1 MQKKIIALAVAGLS
15 TAAIAQTN
23 VTIYGVA
30 DVSAQG
36 TNMGKGSAVGTATTG
51 APAGGSFNLKN
62 NSSLIGFKGTEALG
76 NGVNAL
82 FQIET
87 NVNMTGQSSGQGVAS
102 NTSNSNFSSLR
113 DTYVGVSSKY
123 GAGLAGY
130 LSTPF
135 RSTLT
140 SFDVMPGAT
149 GDGRIENLMGG
160 MRMSGSSVGFAANT
174 GYIAANS
181 SVRATAIAYAMPTLY
196 GFNGSIAYT
205 GSDRNGGSNQN
216 TIGPVTLNSAGGLT
230 SQTNAAPQSALSLN
244 LGWTGYGV
252 NIAGAFQQAKVNN
265 SYTATADA
273 TVATTTSGVNVTV
286 PASAT
291 GTLNAQAFTSY
302 LIGASYTGLP
312 GLKASVVYNRNT
324 LGTNNPNAT
333 SLMEGASKISN
344 NAIYAGVSY
353 RFGNNEP
360 RLSYQNVS
368 NANGANGN
376 GFTGQNGANQW
387 TANWGYYLS
396 KRTQVYGIISGLKN
410 NANANYGMAS
420 GGTNLQATAG
430 QTFVTYGAGLRT
442 NF

>member
-36 TNMGKGSAVGTATTG
+36 TSMGKGSAVGAN
-51 APAGGSFNLKN
+51 PADGGSFNMKS
-62 NSSLIGFKGTEALG
+62 NSSLIGFKGTEDLG
-76 NGVNAL
+76 NGLKGL

-87 NVNMTGQSSGQGVAS
+87 NVNMTGQSSGQGVAA

-113 DTYVGVSSKY
+113 DTYVGVNSKY
-123 GAGLAGY
+123 GTVLGGY

-149 GDGRIENLMGG
+149 GDGRIENLMGK
-160 MRMSGSSVGFAANT
+160 MRMTGSSLGFAANT
-174 GYIAANS
+174 GYIQAES

-205 GSDRNGGSNQN
+205 GGNNNGGSNQT
-216 TIGPVTLNSAGGLT
+216 TIGPVSTTAIADANNVQAAGIT
-230 SQTNAAPQSALSLN
+230 SQTIAAPQSALSLN

-265 SYTATADA
+265 SFNLAIPVGTTAA
-273 TVATTTSGVNVTV
+273 NI
-286 PASAT
+286 PANAAA
-291 GTLNAQAFTSY
+291 TLNAQAYTSY
-302 LIGASYTGLP
+302 LVGASYTGLP

-324 LGTNNPNAT
+324 LGTNNENSN
-333 SLMEGASKISN
+333 SLLAGASKSSN
-344 NAIYAGVSY
+344 NAIYVGGSY

-360 RLSYQNVS
+360 RLSYANVS
-368 NANGANGN
+368 NNDGLS
-376 GFTGQNGANQW
+376 NGANQW

-396 KRTQVYGIISGLKN
+396 KRTQVYGIVSYLKN
-410 NANANYGMAS
+410 NGNANYGMAS
-420 GGTNLQATAG
+420 GGTSLQATAG
-430 QTFVTYGAGLRT
+430 QNFTTYGAGLRT

>member
-36 TNMGKGSAVGTATTG
+36 TNMGKGSAVGTAAQGG
-51 APAGGSFNLKN
+51 AFNLKN

-87 NVNMTGQSSGQGVAS
+87 NVNMTGQSSGQGVAA

-123 GAGLAGY
+123 GTALAGY

-160 MRMSGSSVGFAANT
+160 MRMSGSSMGGMGLAANT
-174 GYIAANS
+174 GYMAANS

-205 GSDRNGGSNQN
+205 GSDRNGSTNQT
-216 TIGPVTLNSAGGLT
+216 TIGPVTENAKGTSLT

-265 SYTATADA
+265 SFTYVSSEAVTGATLP
-273 TVATTTSGVNVTV
+273 SYV
-286 PASAT
+286 PVST
-291 GTLNAQAFTSY
+291 PMTLNAQGLTSY

-324 LGTNNPNAT
+324 LGTNQPNGD
-333 SLMEGASKISN
+333 SLLSGASKISN

-368 NANGANGN
+368 NASGANGN
-376 GFTGQNGANQW
+376 LYTGQNGANQW

-420 GGTNLQATAG
+420 GGTGLQATAG

>member
-36 TNMGKGSAVGTATTG
+36 TNMGKGSAVGTAAQGG
-51 APAGGSFNLKN
+51 AFNLKN

-87 NVNMTGQSSGQGVAS
+87 NVNMTGQSSGQGVAA

-123 GAGLAGY
+123 GTGLAGY

-160 MRMSGSSVGFAANT
+160 MRMSGSSLGLAANT

-205 GSDRNGGSNQN
+205 GSDRNGSTNQN
-216 TIGPVTLNSAGGLT
+216 TVGPVTMNSTNTSLT

-265 SYTATADA
+265 SFTFNYQQPGAFTGSTVTANEAM
-273 TVATTTSGVNVTV
+273 
-286 PASAT
+286 
-291 GTLNAQAFTSY
+291 TLNAQGLTSY

-324 LGTNNPNAT
+324 LGTNSPNAN
-333 SLMEGASKISN
+333 SMLDGASKVSN

-368 NANGANGN
+368 NANGANSG

-420 GGTNLQATAG
+420 GGTGLQATAG

>member
-36 TNMGKGSAVGTATTG
+36 TNMGKGVAPG
-51 APAGGSFNLKN
+51 ANPADGGSFNMKN

-76 NGVNAL
+76 NGLNAL

-87 NVNMTGQSSGQGVAS
+87 NINPTGQSSGQGVAA

-113 DTYVGVSSKY
+113 DTYVGVNSKY
-123 GAGLAGY
+123 GTVLGGY

-149 GDGRIENLMGG
+149 GDGRIESLMGN
-160 MRMSGSSVGFAANT
+160 MRFSGSSFGLPAGV
-174 GYIAANS
+174 GYIQANS
-181 SVRATAIAYAMPTLY
+181 SVRATALAYAMPTLY

-205 GSDRNGGSNQN
+205 GGNNNGGSNQ
-216 TIGPVTLNSAGGLT
+216 TTVGPVTFGSTGAMT
-230 SQTNAAPQSALSLN
+230 SQVNAAPQSALSLN

-265 SYTATADA
+265 SFTATADA
-273 TVATTTSGVNVTV
+273 TVLNIGGNNVTV
-286 PASAT
+286 PASTT

-324 LGTNNPNAT
+324 MGTNNPNGN
-333 SLMEGASKISN
+333 SFLVGGANKLSN
-344 NAIYAGVSY
+344 NAIYAGASY

-368 NANGANGN
+368 NVDSAS
-376 GFTGQNGANQW
+376 NGANQW

-396 KRTQVYGIISGLKN
+396 KRTQVYGIVSYLKN
-410 NANANYGMAS
+410 NGNANYGLAS
-420 GGTNLQATAG
+420 GGTSLQATGG
-430 QTFVTYGAGLRT
+430 QNFTTYGAGLRT

>member
-36 TNMGKGSAVGTATTG
+36 TNMGKGTAVGDAAQGG
-51 APAGGSFNLKN
+51 AFNLKN

-123 GAGLAGY
+123 GTALGGY

-160 MRMSGSSVGFAANT
+160 MRMSGSSLGMAANT

-181 SVRATAIAYAMPTLY
+181 SVRATAIAYVMPTLY

-205 GSDRNGGSNQN
+205 GSDRNGSTNQN
-216 TIGPVTLNSAGGLT
+216 TVGPLTVNSAGGLT

-265 SYTATADA
+265 SATLTAPITYTISDVPVSVTAS
-273 TVATTTSGVNVTV
+273 TPTTI
-286 PASAT
+286 
-291 GTLNAQAFTSY
+291 NAQGLTSY

-324 LGTNNPNAT
+324 LGTNNANGN
-333 SLMEGASKISN
+333 SLLDGSTKYSN
-344 NAIYAGVSY
+344 NAIYAGASY

-368 NANGANGN
+368 NVDSAS
-376 GFTGQNGANQW
+376 NGANQW

-396 KRTQVYGIISGLKN
+396 KRTQVYGIISYLKN
-410 NANANYGMAS
+410 NGNANYGMAS
-420 GGTNLQATAG
+420 GGTGLQATAG
-430 QTFVTYGAGLRT
+430 QNFTTYGAGLRT

>member
-1 MQKKIIALAVAGLS
+1 MAVAGLS
-15 TAAIAQTN
+15 TAAFAQTN

-36 TNMGKGSAVGTATTG
+36 TNMGKGSALG
-51 APAGGSFNLKN
+51 ANPADGGAFNLKS
-62 NSSLIGFKGTEALG
+62 NSSLIGFKGTEDLG
-76 NGVNAL
+76 NGLKAL

-87 NVNMTGQSSGQGVAS
+87 NVNVTGGGTGPVA
-102 NTSNSNFSSLR
+102 NTGNSAFGSLR

-123 GAGLAGY
+123 GTAMGGY

-149 GDGRIENLMGG
+149 GDGRIENLMGN
-160 MRMSGSSVGFAANT
+160 MRMTGSALGYAANT
-174 GYIAANS
+174 GYLQASS
-181 SVRATAIAYAMPTLY
+181 SVRATALAYALPTLY

-205 GSDRNGGSNQN
+205 GSNNNGSTNQ
-216 TIGPVTLNSAGGLT
+216 TTVGPVTENSTGTSIT
-230 SQTNAAPQSALSLN
+230 SQTVAAPQSALSMN

-252 NIAGAFQQAKVNN
+252 NVAGAFQQAKVNN
-265 SYTATADA
+265 SFTY
-273 TVATTTSGVNVTV
+273 SGPVTV
-286 PASAT
+286 SGTDPVTGVTGNTSVTANGS
-291 GTLNAQAFTSY
+291 GTLNAQTYTSY

-324 LGTNNPNAT
+324 LSTNNPNT
-333 SLMEGASKISN
+333 NSLLNGASKISN
-344 NAIYAGVSY
+344 NGIYVGASY

-360 RLSYQNVS
+360 RLSYANLS
-368 NANGANGN
+368 NTTGANSAYYG
-376 GFTGQNGANQW
+376 GQDGANQW

-396 KRTQVYGIISGLKN
+396 KRTQVYGLVSYLKN
-410 NANANYGMAS
+410 NANSNYSMAS
-420 GGTNLQATAG
+420 GGTSIQPTAG
-430 QTFVTYGAGLRT
+430 QNLTTYGVGMRT